1 MNVVPNTDY
10 YTTAIEFSFM
20 VVTRLSLSYIQIAG
34 FEAQSSVNYFLTL
47 MYLGCRAVLFVI
59 YVRSRN
65 ELQWF
70 CGLGFIIYSFI
81 LAFRIESK

>member
-34 FEAQSSVNYFLTL
+34 FEAQSSVNYNINVPWL
-47 MYLGCRAVLFVI
+47 
-59 YVRSRN
+59 
-65 ELQWF
+65 
-70 CGLGFIIYSFI
+70 
-81 LAFRIESK
+81 